1 MPRPAR
7 RLLWSNPLSSDTVC
21 RYDGFPP
28 RVNDTALFGLFVDLT
43 VCILINNRLCR
54 YNLLLLC
61 AFVSVS
67 VAFFPT
73 PG

>member
-7 RLLWSNPLSSDTVC
+7 RLPWSNPLSSDTVC
-21 RYDGFPP
+21 GYDGFSP
-28 RVNDTALFGLFVDLT
+28 RVNDTAIFDLFVDLT
-43 VCILINNRLCR
+43 VCVLINNRLYR

-67 VAFFPT
+67 VAFLST
-73 PG
+73 LG